1 MATRAQDAVAA
12 FEEAAGSSSAPVTFY
27 GFAASIFFVVLLL
40 VIVYILLQGFD
51 EFRHGGKASTF
62 IWLLARTLI
71 LFCIMT
77 YMFLQP

>member
-1 MATRAQDAVAA
+1 MANSTQDVAAA
-12 FEEAAGSSSAPVTFY
+12 FEAAAGSGSAPVSFY
-27 GFAASIFFVVLLL
+27 GFAASFFFAVLLL
-40 VIVYILLQGFD
+40 VIVYILMQGFD
-51 EFRHGGKASTF
+51 EFRHGGKASAF